1 MQPPA
6 TIDELLTLLESSHL
20 LEAHVLP
27 AIRQKLPS
35 PPDPTLTPAKVLQV
49 LVQKGVLT
57 KFQAEQ
63 LLQGRHKGFFVKQ
76 YKILDQVGI
85 GGMARV
91 FLAEHSIMRRKV
103 ALKILP
109 KSKCAD
115 PASLARFQRE
125 ARAIAAINHP
135 NVIRAYDISQE
146 ADFFFIV
153 LEYAEGQTIEQFVE
167 AHGAIPW
174 PQACDYLYQ
183 AASGIEHLS
192 ACGIVHRDVKP
203 SNIIIEKSG
212 TIKLCDLGLA
222 VFFENQEEADQLT
235 RKYNQNALGS
245 ADYLA
250 PEQVVDSH
258 SVDSR
263 ADIYS
268 LGATF
273 CFMLS
278 GEPPYPGGTIAEKL
292 HHHQVAPPISIQERA
307 PDVPK
312 ELDALLQKMLAKRA
326 DDRFQSI
333 TELKA
338 VLRRFV
344 PVNSV
349 AAQLSGAFTGTNGAG
364 GSGVGF
370 ASATSSGSSKGADA
384 SGLRKAVPPPSAGGS
399 GLQKAA
405 QSGFGLQR
413 ASGSGSLKP
422 GSPATSHSRIAPP
435 PPQKSGTFKP
445 PKDDEE
451 QIFEDNE
458 EEIFEEDEL
467 GPDDEPEQVGIA
479 PGESLASISSGKL
492 PRLAE
497 QAPPAKSATPK
508 KAKPKKAQVE
518 EDGDDDEDEI
528 EDPPRVLGMP
538 RNVAIG
544 VLGGVVL
551 LLVALVA
558 WMNFL

>member
-6 TIDELLTLLESSHL
+6 TIDDLVSLLESSRL
-20 LEAHVLP
+20 LDASQLQAV
-27 AIRQKLPS
+27 RQKLPS
-35 PPDPTLTPAKVLQV
+35 SPDPTVTPARVLQV
-49 LVQKGVLT
+49 LVQKGALT

-91 FLAEHSIMRRKV
+91 FLAEHTIMRRKV

-146 ADFFFIV
+146 GDFFFIV
-153 LEYAEGQTIEQFVE
+153 LEYAEGQTIAQFVE

-203 SNIIIEKSG
+203 ANIIIEKSG

-222 VFFENQEEADQLT
+222 FFFEAQEEADQLT
-235 RKYNQNALGS
+235 RKYNQNVLGS

-258 SVDSR
+258 SVDGR

-292 HHHQVAPPISIQERA
+292 HDHQVAPPVSIRERA

-312 ELDALLQKMLAKRA
+312 ELDALLQKMLAKRP
-326 DDRFQSI
+326 DERFQSM

-349 AAQLSGAFTGTNGAG
+349 AAQLSGIFPTTNGAS
-364 GSGVGF
+364 GSGIGF
-370 ASATSSGSSKGADA
+370 GSASTSGTSKAAGS
-384 SGLRKAVPPPSAGGS
+384 SGLRKAAPSSSAGGS
-399 GLQKAA
+399 GLQKAGGSA
-405 QSGFGLQR
+405 FGLQR
-413 ASGSGSLKP
+413 AGGSGTLKP
-422 GSPATSHSRIAPP
+422 GSGATSHGRIVPP

-445 PKDDEE
+445 PKADEDDV
-451 QIFEDNE
+451 FADDE
-458 EEIFEEDEL
+458 EEIFQEDDV
-467 GPDDEPEQVGIA
+467 GPDDEPEHVGIA
-479 PGESLASISSGKL
+479 PGESLAKISSGKL
-492 PRLAE
+492 PRLVE
-497 QAPPAKSATPK
+497 KDPPDKATPR
-508 KAKPKKAQVE
+508 KPPKDTKDVDE
-518 EDGDDDEDEI
+518 EDDEDE
-528 EDPPRVLGMP
+528 EVPARVLGMP
-538 RNVAIG
+538 QGVAIA

-551 LLVALVA
+551 FLIGLIVYL
-558 WMNFL
+558 NFLR